1 MADLLPETQV
11 LALVAVGLAVV
22 LLVLRAFARN
32 PWIRKRLTLGILIL
46 LATAGAG
53 LILQNTGSVLPGT
66 ARTVV
71 GLGVFI
77 AVVLAGIVLLMN
89 RFTGSSV
96 SQKYPAIVQDSLVVG
111 VFAIIAVVLGGD
123 KLLTTSAVGGLII
136 GLALQDT
143 LGNLFSGLAL
153 QVEKPFFVGDWVRM
167 GHLEGCV
174 KEITWRA
181 TKIRTKSGHFC
192 VIPNNLISKDTLVNF
207 THPSP
212 FLRVEKKIGF
222 GYEAHP
228 NHVKR
233 VVLQAMADIP
243 DILREPRPDVLLDT
257 YNDFSIDYRCRFWI
271 NEFEF
276 LEPIVDR
283 FMTLLYYRL
292 EREGLKIPF
301 PIRDVRLNQEEGAED
316 VRRLEFECKV
326 RFIASMD
333 LFSPLSD
340 DERTEIAGC
349 LEKITFAVD
358 EPIIHQGAQGDSM
371 FLIERGQIRVVI
383 EEDSVA
389 HQVAQLSEGHY
400 FGEMALLT
408 GEPRTASAIA
418 VTDVDAYVLRK
429 DTFRGVLVKY
439 PQIAEHL
446 SAVIAE
452 RKEGL
457 KTKSDE
463 LKSRRNLRREV
474 EKSLLTRI
482 RSFFSLT

>member
-1 MADLLPETQV
+1 MNSHSAY
-11 LALVAVGLAVV
+11 
-22 LLVLRAFARN
+22 
-32 PWIRKRLTLGILIL
+32 TLWHHPMFLYQGGQIHGHRILIL

-53 LILQNTGSVLPGT
+53 LVLKDTGSVLPGT

-71 GLGVFI
+71 GLGIFI

-222 GYEAHP
+222 GA
-228 NHVKR
+228 
-233 VVLQAMADIP
+233 
-243 DILREPRPDVLLDT
+243 
-257 YNDFSIDYRCRFWI
+257 SS
-271 NEFEF
+271 
-276 LEPIVDR
+276 
-283 FMTLLYYRL
+283 TLNR
-292 EREGLKIPF
+292 
-301 PIRDVRLNQEEGAED
+301 
-316 VRRLEFECKV
+316 
-326 RFIASMD
+326 
-333 LFSPLSD
+333 
-340 DERTEIAGC
+340 
-349 LEKITFAVD
+349 
-358 EPIIHQGAQGDSM
+358 AQ
-371 FLIERGQIRVVI
+371 
-383 EEDSVA
+383 
-389 HQVAQLSEGHY
+389 
-400 FGEMALLT
+400 
-408 GEPRTASAIA
+408 
-418 VTDVDAYVLRK
+418 
-429 DTFRGVLVKY
+429 
-439 PQIAEHL
+439 
-446 SAVIAE
+446 
-452 RKEGL
+452 
-457 KTKSDE
+457 
-463 LKSRRNLRREV
+463 
-474 EKSLLTRI
+474 
-482 RSFFSLT
+482 